1 MTYQS
6 KHTQI
11 KSPKEWYNF
20 VAEEYWKY
28 HTLINSFDQW
38 LSKRFFPRGKNNLDI
53 IDLWAWDGR
62 LFPTLKNLN
71 PQRYVACDIAEKL
84 LKRHPWTNNIEKIIC
99 DLEENLP
106 FEDNSFDLATSFF
119 VLEHINNIDHLFSEV
134 YRILKPGGR
143 RIIGHFIQ
151 RREFTWKKNNQE
163 FKIQFYNH
171 RIQDLEAIADN
182 NFFSKDIFPIEEK
195 GYTIGHILILSK

>member
-1 MTYQS
+1 M
-6 KHTQI
+6 
-11 KSPKEWYNF
+11 
-20 VAEEYWKY
+20 
-28 HTLINSFDQW
+28 
-38 LSKRFFPRGKNNLDI
+38 
-53 IDLWAWDGR
+53 
-62 LFPTLKNLN
+62 
-71 PQRYVACDIAEKL
+71 
-84 LKRHPWTNNIEKIIC
+84 EKIIC